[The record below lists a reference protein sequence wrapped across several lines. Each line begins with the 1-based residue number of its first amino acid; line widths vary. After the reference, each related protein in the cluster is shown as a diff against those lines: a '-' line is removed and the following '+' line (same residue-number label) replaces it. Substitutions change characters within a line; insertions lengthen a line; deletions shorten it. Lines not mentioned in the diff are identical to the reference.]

1 MIKQLSTLDQDF
13 EPQFEKLVAR
23 DASVDPEIKQRAE
36 AIVQDVAARGD
47 EAVIE
52 YTNRFDHL
60 NLKTMEDAIVTRE
73 EMLQALETLPADQKQ
88 ALETAAKRIREF
100 HEHQLEKGWT
110 ITDSYGS
117 VLGQRITA
125 IDSVGLYVPGGKA
138 AYPSSVLMNAMPAH
152 VAGVP
157 RIEMVFPTPGGERN
171 QLVLA
176 AAALAGVSRAFTIGG
191 AQAVAAL
198 AFGTESIPRVDKI
211 TGPGNIFVANAKREV
226 FGHVGID
233 MVAGPS
239 EVLVIADDSANP
251 RYVAADLLSQAEH
264 DPLAAAILVTDSEAL
279 ATAVQAEIA
288 HQTALLP
295 RRDVI
300 EKSLTAYGTIVIA
313 PTLPDCADIANQI
326 APEHMELSVADPYG
340 LLPLIENAGA
350 IFLGHYSP
358 EPLGDYLA
366 GPNHVLPTS
375 GTARF
380 FSPLSVDDFVKKS
393 SLICCSRAELERVSE
408 QVMLLA
414 RQEGLDAHA
423 NAVAIRFGKEIKA

>member
-1 MIKQLSTLDQDF
+1 MVTPPGRDGSVSYPLA
-13 EPQFEKLVAR
+13 LVA
-23 DASVDPEIKQRAE
+23 
-36 AIVQDVAARGD
+36 
-47 EAVIE
+47 
-52 YTNRFDHL
+52 
-60 NLKTMEDAIVTRE
+60 
-73 EMLQALETLPADQKQ
+73 AD
-88 ALETAAKRIREF
+88 
-100 HEHQLEKGWT
+100 
-110 ITDSYGS
+110 
-117 VLGQRITA
+117 
-125 IDSVGLYVPGGKA
+125 
-138 AYPSSVLMNAMPAH
+138 
-152 VAGVP
+152 
-157 RIEMVFPTPGGERN
+157 
-171 QLVLA
+171 
-176 AAALAGVSRAFTIGG
+176 LAGVDKIYKVGG
-191 AQAVAAL
+191 AQAIAAL

-264 DPLAAAILVTDSEAL
+264 DPLAAAILVTDSETL
-279 ATAVQAEIA
+279 AAAVQAEIA
-288 HQTALLP
+288 RQTALLP

-300 EKSLTAYGTIVIA
+300 EKSLTAYGTIVVA

>member
-1 MIKQLSTLDQDF
+1 
-13 EPQFEKLVAR
+13 
-23 DASVDPEIKQRAE
+23 
-36 AIVQDVAARGD
+36 
-47 EAVIE
+47 
-52 YTNRFDHL
+52 
-60 NLKTMEDAIVTRE
+60 
-73 EMLQALETLPADQKQ
+73 
-88 ALETAAKRIREF
+88 
-100 HEHQLEKGWT
+100 
-110 ITDSYGS
+110 
-117 VLGQRITA
+117 
-125 IDSVGLYVPGGKA
+125 
-138 AYPSSVLMNAMPAH
+138 
-152 VAGVP
+152 
-157 RIEMVFPTPGGERN
+157 
-171 QLVLA
+171 
-176 AAALAGVSRAFTIGG
+176 
-191 AQAVAAL
+191 
-198 AFGTESIPRVDKI
+198 
-211 TGPGNIFVANAKREV
+211 
-226 FGHVGID
+226 

-251 RYVAADLLSQAEH
+251 RCVAADLLSQAEH

-279 ATAVQAEIA
+279 AAAVQAEIA
-288 HQTALLP
+288 RQTALLP

-300 EKSLTAYGTIVIA
+300 EKSLTAYGTIVVA

-423 NAVAIRFGKEIKA
+423 NAVAIRFGKEIKD

>member
-1 MIKQLSTLDQDF
+1 MSFNTIIDWNSCTAEQQRQLLMRPAISASESITRTVNDILDNV
-13 EPQFEKLVAR
+13 K
-23 DASVDPEIKQRAE
+23 
-36 AIVQDVAARGD
+36 ARGD
-47 EAVIE
+47 EALREYSAKFDKTTVTALKVSAEEIAAASERLSDELKQAMAVAVKNIE
-52 YTNRFDHL
+52 TFHTAQKLPPVDVETQPGVRC
-60 NLKTMEDAIVTRE
+60 KQVTRPV
-73 EMLQALETLPADQKQ
+73 A
-88 ALETAAKRIREF
+88 
-100 HEHQLEKGWT
+100 
-110 ITDSYGS
+110 
-117 VLGQRITA
+117 
-125 IDSVGLYVPGGKA
+125 SVGLYIPGGSA
-138 AYPSSVLMNAMPAH
+138 PLFSTVLMLATPARI
-152 VAGVP
+152 AGCKKVVLCSP
-157 RIEMVFPTPGGERN
+157 PPIADEILYAAQLCGVQDVFN
-171 QLVLA
+171 V
-176 AAALAGVSRAFTIGG
+176 GG
-191 AQAVAAL
+191 AQAIAAL
-198 AFGTESIPRVDKI
+198 AFGTESVPKVDKI
-211 TGPGNIFVANAKREV
+211 FGPGNAFVTEAKRQV
-226 FGHVGID
+226 SQRLDGAAID
-233 MVAGPS
+233 MPAGPS

-264 DPLAAAILVTDSEAL
+264 DPLAAAILVTDSETL
-279 ATAVQAEIA
+279 AAAVQAEIA
-288 HQTALLP
+288 RQTALLP

>member
-23 DASVDPEIKQRAE
+23 DASVDPEITRRAE

-157 RIEMVFPTPGGERN
+157 RIEMVFPTPC
-171 QLVLA
+171 LLYT
-176 AAALAGVSRAFTIGG
+176 SP
-191 AQAVAAL
+191 
-198 AFGTESIPRVDKI
+198 SPRD
-211 TGPGNIFVANAKREV
+211 
-226 FGHVGID
+226 
-233 MVAGPS
+233 
-239 EVLVIADDSANP
+239 
-251 RYVAADLLSQAEH
+251 
-264 DPLAAAILVTDSEAL
+264 
-279 ATAVQAEIA
+279 
-288 HQTALLP
+288 
-295 RRDVI
+295 
-300 EKSLTAYGTIVIA
+300 
-313 PTLPDCADIANQI
+313 
-326 APEHMELSVADPYG
+326 
-340 LLPLIENAGA
+340 
-350 IFLGHYSP
+350 
-358 EPLGDYLA
+358 
-366 GPNHVLPTS
+366 
-375 GTARF
+375 
-380 FSPLSVDDFVKKS
+380 
-393 SLICCSRAELERVSE
+393 
-408 QVMLLA
+408 
-414 RQEGLDAHA
+414 
-423 NAVAIRFGKEIKA
+423 